1 MSGGENRLLRFAPMT
16 FGLAAASCWLFI
28 ACWLFGE
35 VQRQLFGFDPFSARD
50 WAFLGRILS
59 AGSIGWSFRALI
71 AWPLSW
77 VVGGIA
83 SAAGAWIWYRMG
95 CAVVLEQLE
104 KRTDGDDGRQIADA
118 AKTAP
123 AATLPAAPAAA
134 APPAPAA
141 ALSVP
146 ALQLQVEAPLP
157 SAPAAGA
164 RPEPFLDTAALRPV
178 ANGGEG
184 GRADAPQLVDPTA
197 APHLP
202 AAPEVDQSGAPVPGC
217 PDVVEDAG
225 DHDDLRQAV
234 LELRGEIEDRRAQL
248 ADAEREND
256 RETADFL
263 AEKLADLERELEDF
277 EAQLAGGRSESDG
290 VDSVA
295 IAAAGSVQEEEAL
308 MEEDVLASGIEA
320 LAMAAYG
327 DADGAEP
334 EADDGLDIAEPG
346 SAWHAAANAAV
357 LSYCTPGQV
366 ELLRRWTIPGPDAGF
381 SQFVDLLAVTEAG
394 ILAIVG
400 WDRPSTSHAAGADE
414 EAWLDGDGKPWL
426 SGAARSVLAWSRLRD
441 GVPGLLLGLSDDLD
455 AMIRSGQADG
465 FIRVLLLATRGLPAT
480 FDRIELDRRSIA
492 TVQLHE
498 RLSIGPGRPLGG
510 LVEEVYFRLLNHR
523 G

>member
-1 MSGGENRLLRFAPMT
+1 MSGRENRLLRFAPIT
-16 FGLAAASCWLFI
+16 VGVAAASCWLFI
-28 ACWLFGE
+28 ACWMFGE
-35 VQRQLFGFDPFSARD
+35 VQRRLFGFDPFSARD
-50 WAFLGRILS
+50 WTFLGRILS
-59 AGSIGWSFRALI
+59 AGSIGWSFRALV

-77 VVGGIA
+77 AAGGIA

-95 CAVVLEQLE
+95 SAVLLEQLE
-104 KRTDGDDGRQIADA
+104 KWTDSADGPQIAET
-118 AKTAP
+118 AKTGAP
-123 AATLPAAPAAA
+123 AATVPAAPAAA
-134 APPAPAA
+134 APPVPAA

-146 ALQLQVEAPLP
+146 ALRLQVEAPLP
-157 SAPAAGA
+157 PAPVPGA
-164 RPEPFLDTAALRPV
+164 RPEPFLDTAAMRPG

-184 GRADAPQLVDPTA
+184 DRADAPQLVDPTA
-197 APHLP
+197 AAHPP
-202 AAPEVDQSGAPVPGC
+202 AAPEVDQSGAPVRGG

-248 ADAEREND
+248 ADAEGEND

-277 EAQLAGGRSESDG
+277 EAQLAGGRRESDG

-295 IAAAGSVQEEEAL
+295 IAAAGSLKEEAL

-327 DADGAEP
+327 DAEGAEP

-366 ELLRRWTIPGPDAGF
+366 ELLRRWPIPGPDAGF

-455 AMIRSGQADG
+455 AMIRSGRADG